1 MDKENKHP
9 IIDRMHNIDRVLD
22 EYESSTGI
30 GLYNENFPNADT
42 AEKYLTMSRDVIEKL
57 DIEECAIAAYILGS
71 LSFHVQRTINRET
84 ARVNWAKSNIK
95 EIICSKSS
103 SYSGAWSNQ
112 DMQATL
118 DNDVSRKLH
127 EIEKYAQARIDR
139 LTYLSNSIK
148 NMSDLFINLQ
158 RAKVSANG

>member
-1 MDKENKHP
+1 MDRENQHP
-9 IIDRMHNIDRVLD
+9 IVERMHKIDAVLD

-30 GLYNENFPNADT
+30 GKYHDAFPESES
-42 AEKYLTMSRDVIEKL
+42 AERYLSMSRDAVEKM
-57 DIEECAIAAYILGS
+57 DIEECAAAAYILGS
-71 LSFHVQRTINRET
+71 LSFHVQRTINREVS
-84 ARVNWAKSNIK
+84 RVNWAKSNIK

-103 SYSGAWSNQ
+103 SYTGAWSNQ

-118 DNDVSRKLH
+118 DNDISRKLH
-127 EIEKYAQARIDR
+127 EIEKYAQSRIDR

-158 RAKVSANG
+158 RAKVASNG